1 MLKALKSLLSQP
13 QLVPCLRRPHRHL
26 LKMVGHSWSC
36 TNFVLGKSGKLQ
48 SSGPVQYIGSETFS
62 ATASESLWGSL
73 TTKLSNPAAGW
84 NPGRGFASHCI
95 IRCAYVC
102 TWLLYIYISIPLP
115 CLEFLFRS
123 LFTTRCIMFI
133 PFFPKDSPHWWK
145 KKPKSTRLC
154 AEIQILNSKC
164 PLWCAVILTSIW
176 RAEENEESE
185 NAPNLHGNS

>member
-102 TWLLYIYISIPLP
+102 TWLLYIYIYLFH
-115 CLEFLFRS
+115 FLALNFCFAPFLQRVAS
-123 LFTTRCIMFI
+123 CSSH
-133 PFFPKDSPHWWK
+133 FFPRIHPIGEKKSQKAPDSAPRYKYWIQ
-145 KKPKSTRLC
+145 SALC
-154 AEIQILNSKC
+154 G
-164 PLWCAVILTSIW
+164 
-176 RAEENEESE
+176 
-185 NAPNLHGNS
+185 AP